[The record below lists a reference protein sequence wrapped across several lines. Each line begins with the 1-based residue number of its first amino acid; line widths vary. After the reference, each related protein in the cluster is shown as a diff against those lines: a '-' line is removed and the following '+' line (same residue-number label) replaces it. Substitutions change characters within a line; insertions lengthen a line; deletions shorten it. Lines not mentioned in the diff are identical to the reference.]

1 MDGNILNAF
10 ATLSLVVV
18 ALGVF
23 LFILKKT
30 ALAKTAKE
38 QILDMKVLS
47 KMQLN
52 PKNHLYVVQAGDKR
66 LLLGVSETGITS
78 LSELSNVS
86 SVAEN
91 VSVPAFSS
99 PKIVTSKPK
108 TIDNSLSFKSFLK
121 STFSVGAN

>member
-18 ALGVF
+18 ALGVL

-30 ALAKTAKE
+30 ALSKNTKE
-38 QILDMKVLS
+38 QIFDMKVLS

-52 PKNHLYVVQAGDKR
+52 PKNHLYIVQAGEKR
-66 LLLGVSETGITS
+66 LLIGVSETGITP
-78 LSELSNVS
+78 LSELSDVTTG
-86 SVAEN
+86 AELN
-91 VSVPAFSS
+91 LNQAFSA
-99 PKIVTSKPK
+99 IPK
-108 TIDNSLSFKSFLK
+108 TITKTNATDNSLSFKSFLK

>member
-18 ALGVF
+18 ALGVL

-30 ALAKTAKE
+30 ALTKSAKE
-38 QILDMKVLS
+38 QIFDMKVLS

-52 PKNHLYVVQAGDKR
+52 PKNHLYIVQAGEKR
-66 LLLGVSETGITS
+66 LLIGVSETGITP
-78 LSELSNVS
+78 LSELSDVTTG
-86 SVAEN
+86 AEIN
-91 VSVPAFSS
+91 LNQAFSA
-99 PKIVTSKPK
+99 PNK
-108 TIDNSLSFKSFLK
+108 TTTKTKATDNSLSFKSFLK